1 MTIFSGVP
9 ARCCLAPAGIGIDGR
24 KAVFSSF
31 GSQLILQSLAPS
43 SQKAY
48 SSGFRSWTAFR
59 GLIGES
65 QYLDATASLT
75 EQIQALLEFVT
86 WCGVS
91 EGNQAHTVASK
102 LAAALHFHLV
112 DAQMELPT
120 SSPLIKR
127 DLKEAERSH
136 VAVGTSKRVRRPL
149 SWNTLREGQ
158 SLAPSCGPGGRVQR
172 MRLALGYFIVVR
184 SE

>member
-1 MTIFSGVP
+1 MVP
-9 ARCCLAPAGIGIDGR
+9 AGVGVIGR
-24 KAVFSSF
+24 RALLRRFSS
-31 GSQLILQSLAPS
+31 QLVRRSLEAM

-158 SLAPSCGPGGRVQR
+158 SLAQSCGPGGRVQR

>member
-1 MTIFSGVP
+1 M
-9 ARCCLAPAGIGIDGR
+9 
-24 KAVFSSF
+24 
-31 GSQLILQSLAPS
+31 
-43 SQKAY
+43 
-48 SSGFRSWTAFR
+48 
-59 GLIGES
+59 
-65 QYLDATASLT
+65 
-75 EQIQALLEFVT
+75 LEFVA

-91 EGNQAHTVASK
+91 EGNQAGSIAKK
-102 LAAALHFHLV
+102 LAAVLHFHRIHV
-112 DAQMELPT
+112 QMELPT